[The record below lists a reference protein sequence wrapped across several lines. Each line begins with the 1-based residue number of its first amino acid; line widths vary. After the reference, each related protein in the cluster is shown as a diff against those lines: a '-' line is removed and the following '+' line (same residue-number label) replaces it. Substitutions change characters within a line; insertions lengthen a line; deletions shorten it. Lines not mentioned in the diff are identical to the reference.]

1 MYLSISICI
10 IKIHPL
16 LKVQREITT
25 WRILCLKILLWQQTF
40 ALFPASPPSSAK
52 SSCLR
57 STIIVIFIVDKLFD
71 CPTTLTS
78 LPVIWRDEGGRGTK
92 EQAGGGREVPKDDE
106 DDNWGE
112 RGRERER
119 KTRLL
124 LILHTL
130 WNKVSISHKLRILAQ
145 LGDGTGKELVRRRRG
160 RGGIKLCN
168 YLRPL
173 EESLQKELFR

>member
-78 LPVIWRDEGGRGTK
+78 LPVIWREEGGRGTK

-106 DDNWGE
+106 DDNGGE
-112 RGRERER
+112 RGRRER
-119 KTRLL
+119 KKDKTAVNTSRSLKQSFNFPQ
-124 LILHTL
+124 IK
-130 WNKVSISHKLRILAQ
+130 NIGPIGRRNGKRI
-145 LGDGTGKELVRRRRG
+145 G
-160 RGGIKLCN
+160 
-168 YLRPL
+168 
-173 EESLQKELFR
+173 